1 MIRRRLAA
9 VLAALVLAC
18 TGLVATAPAAEAVS
32 LGCRYERGGSSWSGG
47 EWVRLFCNGSYF
59 NKPGSRYRVYV
70 ICDRLG
76 WQANVVRYGS
86 WTTKGGYSTRAC
98 SAIGERR
105 VGVVGRSCRGQ
116 PGRQARVSLDS
127 AGCCAW
133 AHRIGREGRRGHL
146 GA

>member
-18 TGLVATAPAAEAVS
+18 TGLVITAPTAEAAS

-98 SAIGERR
+98 SAIGDWD
-105 VGVVGRSCRGQ
+105 V
-116 PGRQARVSLDS
+116 
-127 AGCCAW
+127 
-133 AHRIGREGRRGHL
+133 L
-146 GA
+146 GYGINYT

>member
-1 MIRRRLAA
+1 MSERWLPVVGHEGAY
-9 VLAALVLAC
+9 
-18 TGLVATAPAAEAVS
+18 EVS
-32 LGCRYERGGSSWSGG
+32 DKGRVRSSWSGG

-98 SAIGERR
+98 SAIGDWD
-105 VGVVGRSCRGQ
+105 V
-116 PGRQARVSLDS
+116 
-127 AGCCAW
+127 
-133 AHRIGREGRRGHL
+133 L
-146 GA
+146 GYGINYT

>member
-98 SAIGERR
+98 DAIGDWKLLGYGIQYTLHA
-105 VGVVGRSCRGQ
+105 VQTQTQTQTRG
-116 PGRQARVSLDS
+116 
-127 AGCCAW
+127 
-133 AHRIGREGRRGHL
+133 I
-146 GA
+146 